1 MLAVGRRD
9 IIRSN
14 QPNRALPLKGP
25 GFMND
30 NDALLTELSELSAI
44 KQAALSYVTEAFAE
58 AELDG
63 LDGDCMAQAA
73 LFAAFTE
80 LVTTYGED
88 AVAQYALSLADKIRS
103 GAFSMTG
110 SLRH

>member
-1 MLAVGRRD
+1 
-9 IIRSN
+9 
-14 QPNRALPLKGP
+14 
-25 GFMND
+25 MND
-30 NDALLTELSELSAI
+30 NDVHLTELPELSDL

-80 LVTTYGED
+80 LVATYGED
-88 AVAQYALSLADKIRS
+88 AVAEYATSLADKIRS
-103 GAFSMTG
+103 GAFSMVG
-110 SLRH
+110 ARKH